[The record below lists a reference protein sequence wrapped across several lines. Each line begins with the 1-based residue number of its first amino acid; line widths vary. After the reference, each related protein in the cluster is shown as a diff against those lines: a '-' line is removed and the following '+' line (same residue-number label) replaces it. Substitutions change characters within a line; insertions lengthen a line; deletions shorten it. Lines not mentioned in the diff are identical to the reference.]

1 MEHRKKRKNT
11 KMQAKAWENS
21 RRKRRR
27 IWASLFS
34 RRKRRKRRV
43 YSQLSTTL
51 NIKLSTLNLIVPRI
65 TCITRIWQAEACF
78 FKHEL
83 SLINHELT
91 INGWRGLLFLRGL
104 LLYGLQILIV
114 FCVRLQ
120 ICRNRSQLSN
130 LRLTQTGH

>member
-1 MEHRKKRKNT
+1 
-11 KMQAKAWENS
+11 MQAKAWENS

-34 RRKRRKRRV
+34 RRKRGKRRV

-51 NIKLSTLNLIVPRI
+51 NFKLSTLNLIVPRI

-91 INGWRGLLFLRGL
+91 INGWRGLLFLRVIAL
-104 LLYGLQILIV
+104 RIENPYSILRQIANLP
-114 FCVRLQ
+114 Q
-120 ICRNRSQLSN
+120 RSAV
-130 LRLTQTGH
+130 LRLKAN